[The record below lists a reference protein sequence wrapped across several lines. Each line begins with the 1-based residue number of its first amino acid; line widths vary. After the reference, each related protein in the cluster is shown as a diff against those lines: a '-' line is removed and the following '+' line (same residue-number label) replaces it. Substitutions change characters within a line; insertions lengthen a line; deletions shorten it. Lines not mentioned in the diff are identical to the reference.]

1 MTSSR
6 SRAGERWA
14 LALLLLLVGGALGA
28 ELLEAV
34 LGVSSTTPDLARRSA
49 DAGFPHL
56 LGTDELG
63 RDLFSRL
70 LHAGRVSLLVGG
82 AAAVGSSLIGVVVG
96 VSAAVGGR
104 IVDAALMRVTDGL
117 LALPVLPLL
126 LLASAV
132 DAGSPT
138 SLTSAVS
145 RVVVLLAVMSWM
157 PIARLVRAQTMV
169 TLGHDYVLAARAL
182 GASWPRLFWR
192 HVLPLVWP
200 VIIVQTT
207 LDVGS
212 HLMAESAL
220 SFLGL
225 GVQAPAASWG
235 QMMIGALDT
244 LKTDPPA
251 VLAPGACIVATVV
264 SVQLLGDALR
274 DRLRERQEL
283 F

>member
-169 TLGHDYVLAARAL
+169 TLAHDYVLAARAL

>member
-1 MTSSR
+1 MTSPP
-6 SRAGERWA
+6 RAGERWA
-14 LALLLLLVGGALGA
+14 IALLLLLVGGALGA
-28 ELLEAV
+28 ELLEAI

-82 AAAVGSSLIGVVVG
+82 AAAVGSSLIGVLVG

-104 IVDAALMRVTDGL
+104 AVDAALMRVTDGL

-182 GASWPRLFWR
+182 GASWPRLLWR

-225 GVQAPAASWG
+225 GVQPPTASWG

-244 LKTDPPA
+244 LKTDAPA

-264 SVQLLGDALR
+264 SVQRLGDALR

>member
-1 MTSSR
+1 
-6 SRAGERWA
+6 
-14 LALLLLLVGGALGA
+14 
-28 ELLEAV
+28 
-34 LGVSSTTPDLARRSA
+34 
-49 DAGFPHL
+49 
-56 LGTDELG
+56 
-63 RDLFSRL
+63 
-70 LHAGRVSLLVGG
+70 
-82 AAAVGSSLIGVVVG
+82 
-96 VSAAVGGR
+96 
-104 IVDAALMRVTDGL
+104 
-117 LALPVLPLL
+117 
-126 LLASAV
+126 
-132 DAGSPT
+132 
-138 SLTSAVS
+138 
-145 RVVVLLAVMSWM
+145 
-157 PIARLVRAQTMV
+157 
-169 TLGHDYVLAARAL
+169 
-182 GASWPRLFWR
+182 
-192 HVLPLVWP
+192 VLPLVWP

-264 SVQLLGDALR
+264 SVQRLGDALR

>member
-1 MTSSR
+1 
-6 SRAGERWA
+6 
-14 LALLLLLVGGALGA
+14 
-28 ELLEAV
+28 
-34 LGVSSTTPDLARRSA
+34 
-49 DAGFPHL
+49 

-104 IVDAALMRVTDGL
+104 AVDAALMRVTDGL